1 MEIYGRSDLLR
12 NEIHNIEVQHL
23 TQDDSTHVIGL
34 SMNIDPKTKVGVII
48 GVQNREAPDLIEA
61 QSQIQRRT
69 EPTLYS

>member
-1 MEIYGRSDLLR
+1 
-12 NEIHNIEVQHL
+12 
-23 TQDDSTHVIGL
+23 
-34 SMNIDPKTKVGVII
+34 MNIDPKTKVGVII